1 MNKFVKVEQL
11 ERFLEKCVGLF
22 VKKDG
27 EKVLSDN
34 NYTTEEKTKLEGLE
48 NYTLPKAQADVL
60 GGIMVGANLTI
71 SDEGILS
78 ANAQAVDLEP
88 YAKTVD
94 VASTYETKENATAT
108 YATIASLDNYALKTD
123 VVGAVKYKGSVDNY
137 GDLPSEAETGWMYN
151 IRTASEENGIKAGDN
166 VVYNGTEWDN
176 YSGMVTIETATDADI
191 DAMFG

>member
-11 ERFLEKCVGLF
+11 EHFLDKCVGLF
-22 VKKDG
+22 VQKDG

-34 NYTTEEKTKLEGLE
+34 NYTTEEKTKLEGLV
-48 NYTLPKAQADVL
+48 NYTLPSATADAL
-60 GGIMVGANLTI
+60 GGIMVGENLSI
-71 SDEGILS
+71 SDTGILS
-78 ANAQAVDLEP
+78 ANAQTVDLEP

-94 VASTYETKENATAT
+94 VESTYETKANVAAT
-108 YATIASLDNYALKTD
+108 YATIASLDNYALKSD

-137 GDLPSEAETGWMYN
+137 SDLPADAEIGWMYN
-151 IRTASEENGIKAGDN
+151 VKTASDENGIKAGDN

-191 DAMFG
+191 DAMFV